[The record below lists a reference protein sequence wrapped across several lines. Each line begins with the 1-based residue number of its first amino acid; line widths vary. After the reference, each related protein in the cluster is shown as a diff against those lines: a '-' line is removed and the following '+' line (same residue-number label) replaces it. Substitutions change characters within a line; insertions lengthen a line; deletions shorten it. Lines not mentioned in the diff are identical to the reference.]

1 MRIAEATNPERRS
14 KRMTTGMFIIF
25 ETYKTADTI
34 TSISNTE
41 RDMGLNQ
48 PLLITFVVIFIVF

>member
-1 MRIAEATNPERRS
+1 MN
-14 KRMTTGMFIIF
+14 TGMFIIF